1 MGIFNKI
8 FGNNKQTNENKN
20 PDNIKLIALLEKYN
34 KDQSPENYKKAFDEI
49 VNGNSFLI
57 LSSINNEGT
66 HDGWKTLEKEY
77 SLDLTCVFNQDGLM
91 VLGAFTSPEKL
102 LEWTKQATQYTAM
115 KSKDVIDFCQ
125 TNRIDRIVID
135 SDLPTMFVLE
145 RNRENIKTETVQEST
160 QVTVGTPINPISG
173 ELLRKFQFNFSKV
186 SVIKEVYHYAMV
198 RNNESILMLGFVL
211 DTYTDNSKAASINSV
226 QNSMEGEKL
235 DLPLEMFMLHDQE
248 WYETVK
254 GIQDSLIYKR

>member
-1 MGIFNKI
+1 MGILDIF
-8 FGNNKQTNENKN
+8 FGNRKSSAEDKN
-20 PDNIKLIALLEKYN
+20 PNNNKLIALLEKYN
-34 KDQSPENYKKAFDEI
+34 RNQNSENYKEVFEEI

-57 LSSINNEGT
+57 LSSVNGNGTNNE
-66 HDGWKTLEKEY
+66 WKTLEKE
-77 SLDLTCVFNQDGLM
+77 STLNLTCVFDQDGLM
-91 VLGAFTSPEKL
+91 VLGAFTSSEKL
-102 LEWTKQATQYTAM
+102 VSWSKEATEYTAM

-125 TNRIDRIVID
+125 ANRIDRIVID

-145 RNRENIKTETVQEST
+145 RNRENVKTETVQKST

-173 ELLRKFQFNFSKV
+173 ELLKKFHHNFSKV
-186 SVIKEVYHYAMV
+186 SVIKEVYHYVMV

-211 DTYTDNSKAASINSV
+211 DTYTDNSITASINSV

-235 DLPLEMFMLHDQE
+235 DLPLEMFMLDDQK

-254 GIQDSLIYKR
+254 GIEDSLIYKK